1 MVLDRIF
8 LTGSAV
14 LLLAA
19 LPLVTAHGDEH
30 AHSGMAMD
38 MGSTHINMTS
48 AATAATILPDVPHN
62 YFRYPGFAGW
72 MYAHIILMTIAWAV
86 VLPVGKKFDSSV
98 ERDDVDNDTAVMFS
112 IARSRFTIPAQF
124 AFLAVNG
131 LGLFT
136 SIIYNAKTPDFYPD
150 NAHHKLGWAV
160 SWIATVWFL
169 MTFLNLYMARYGK
182 SKERHA
188 MTADNIA
195 QYDRLQDQDLRWS
208 RDSGHDSAT
217 LCSGSRSPS
226 SDSVPLHKFEMPE
239 EGDEGDDGS
248 EEQRFIQNSPVNR
261 FLSRSSPRVS
271 SGRAVIAFKVVF
283 TLIERCM
290 PVLGCTSLVSGGV
303 VYGGLYVSKNIG
315 THMGSC

>member
-1 MVLDRIF
+1 MVLNRIF
-8 LTGSAV
+8 LTGLAV

-19 LPLVTAHGDEH
+19 LPFVAAHGDEH

-62 YFRYPGFAGW
+62 YFRYPGFEGC

-86 VLPVGKKFDSSV
+86 VLPVGKRFDSSV

-182 SKERHA
+182 SKEILA

-239 EGDEGDDGS
+239 EGDEENES
-248 EEQRFIQNSPVNR
+248 EEQGFIQNSPVNR
-261 FLSRSSPRVS
+261 FLSRSIPRVS
-271 SGRAVIAFKVVF
+271 SGRAVTAFKVVF

-290 PVLGCTSLVSGGV
+290 PVLGFASLISGGV
-303 VYGGLYVSKNIG
+303 VYGGLYVSKGIRTQHG
-315 THMGSC
+315 PC